1 MHDLFVVASLCRI
14 LTLKVAKTLQVYGTV
29 KHIYIY
35 TVIFSDVFFFYT
47 MLIFFF
53 HCGCMRAYYEYETTQ
68 SLFFFSRLTLKLGDP
83 DQYKRT
89 ISPWYNYIIIP
100 IYILY
105 IRQESSRLRAPALI
119 QPYFHFW
126 FIVCTFHAVGT
137 SAVQSSTNFVTC
149 SMLCFFRHTYC
160 VISLF

>member
-14 LTLKVAKTLQVYGTV
+14 LTLKVAKTLQVYMALWSIY
-29 KHIYIY
+29 IYIY
-35 TVIFSDVFFFYT
+35 TVIFSDVYAHFFLSLWLHACILWIWNNT
-47 MLIFFF
+47 IFI
-53 HCGCMRAYYEYETTQ
+53 
-68 SLFFFSRLTLKLGDP
+68 FFSRLTLKLGDP

-137 SAVQSSTNFVTC
+137 SAAQSSTNFVTC

>member
-35 TVIFSDVFFFYT
+35 TVIFSDVYAHFFLSLWLHACILWIWNNT
-47 MLIFFF
+47 IFI
-53 HCGCMRAYYEYETTQ
+53 
-68 SLFFFSRLTLKLGDP
+68 FFSRLTLKLGDP

-105 IRQESSRLRAPALI
+105 IRQETSRLRAPALI

-137 SAVQSSTNFVTC
+137 SAAQSSTNFVTC

>member
-14 LTLKVAKTLQVYGTV
+14 LTLKVAKTLQVYMALWSIY
-29 KHIYIY
+29 IYIY
-35 TVIFSDVFFFYT
+35 TVIFSDVYAHCFLSLWLHACILWIWNNT
-47 MLIFFF
+47 IFI
-53 HCGCMRAYYEYETTQ
+53 
-68 SLFFFSRLTLKLGDP
+68 FFSRLTLKLCDP

-105 IRQESSRLRAPALI
+105 IRQETSRLRAPALI

>member
-1 MHDLFVVASLCRI
+1 MHDLFVVASLCR
-14 LTLKVAKTLQVYGTV
+14 TLQVYMALWSIY
-29 KHIYIY
+29 IYIY
-35 TVIFSDVFFFYT
+35 TVIFSDVYAHFFLSLWLHACILWIWNNT
-47 MLIFFF
+47 IFI
-53 HCGCMRAYYEYETTQ
+53 
-68 SLFFFSRLTLKLGDP
+68 FFSRLTLKLGDP

-105 IRQESSRLRAPALI
+105 IRQETSRLRAPALI

-137 SAVQSSTNFVTC
+137 SAAQSSTNFVTC